1 MTSHEYA
8 KYLLSLED
16 LPLLV
21 HNKQTELTTYAGDAY
36 VVYWKPECNESI
48 FENEV
53 KAFGHKF
60 EDLQKAYEIFVE

>member
-21 HNKQTELTTYAGDAY
+21 HNKQTEVTTHIEDAY
-36 VVYWKPECNESI
+36 IVYWKPEWNESI